1 MSARRTF
8 VGCSSL
14 AVLAFGGIALVAILN
29 PMAFGFFSVM
39 FAGIAAGGWS
49 DAQFKP
55 QDAIV
60 QKYETRCLPNPG
72 LVSEFQPKCTV
83 GGKDGAM
90 LKTVTLNFE
99 TGRGNRESEF
109 ITYPRSWGTPPVAS
123 HVTIFV
129 NQRDPTKFKLEP
141 KGWIS
146 PGY

>member
-1 MSARRTF
+1 MAARRTF

-14 AVLAFGGIALVAILN
+14 VVLAFGAIALVATLN
-29 PMAFGFFSVM
+29 PMAFGFFTVM

-60 QKYETRCLPNPG
+60 RKYETRCLPNPG

-83 GGKDGAM
+83 DGKDGAM
-90 LKTVTLNFE
+90 VKTVTLNFE
-99 TGRGNRESEF
+99 AGPGNRESGF
-109 ITYPRSWGTPPVAS
+109 IPYPRRWSTPPVGS

-129 NQRDPTKFKLEP
+129 NQRDPSKFKLEP
-141 KGWIS
+141 KGWINS
-146 PGY
+146 GS